1 MRNPITILITVSAAL
16 FLVFFP
22 TDIFAQN
29 IAQLHEFNQTRL
41 VFNQR
46 GMLIL
51 GAWAIGNMIWGGIG
65 ASRSLGVKKGF
76 HQMNL
81 YWNTV
86 NLAIAAF
93 GYYQAIN
100 DSPDIDFLA
109 TIVAQ
114 HGIEKILLFNGAL
127 DIAYMTGGLF
137 MLERGRRKDD
147 ERLLGFGKSVI
158 LQGAF
163 LMVFDAILY
172 GFHVSNA
179 KELPELMKN
188 LNLVLTGIFLP

>member
-114 HGIEKILLFNGAL
+114 HGIEKILLFNAAL